1 MRNPSIKAQ
10 HCLPTAQGEI
20 EQDSRS
26 VECPDAMNSWATE
39 RPSRTEQPVAMRMEV
54 IKEAVRGVEEHLQVV
69 IGESVVTSFQRVV
82 EYDPSQP
89 ATMFDKTLG
98 MQVCTVNF

>member
-1 MRNPSIKAQ
+1 MRNPSVKAQ

-20 EQDSRS
+20 EQNPRP
-26 VECPDAMNSWATE
+26 VECPDAMNPWATE
-39 RPSRTEQPVAMRMEV
+39 RPSRIEQPVAMKMKF
-54 IKEAVRGVEEHLQVV
+54 IKEVVRGVEERLQVV

-89 ATMFDKTLG
+89 ATTLNATLG
-98 MQVCTVNF
+98 MQVCTVSS